1 MAGKYFI
8 GVVAKY
14 FRLLAGSAGRA
25 DSRERGTHYAALCR
39 VTLDFGQLFFE

>member
-14 FRLLAGSAGRA
+14 FRLLAGSAA
-25 DSRERGTHYAALCR
+25 LIIAALCR
-39 VTLDFGQLFFE
+39 VTLDFG